1 MVSNISKPA
10 IPRLTEIRQRLAST
24 RLPEDPVNI
33 VLPDDSSRW
42 SAIMRQAVVDTMKPA
57 GVLVPIME
65 HGSELTILLTQR
77 SAALSLHASQVSFPG
92 GRMEESDADI
102 EATALRETREE
113 VGIDEHH
120 VSVLGYLPTLPTI
133 TGYAVTPIVGTVS
146 TRAELAIDPAE
157 VEYAFEVPL
166 SFLLDPAND
175 IVREREVKGQ
185 TLPMVEFCWDEVRIW
200 GATAYMILELRKRL
214 LKQ

>member
-1 MVSNISKPA
+1 MVSSISKAAP
-10 IPRLTEIRQRLAST
+10 PGLTEIRQRLATT
-24 RLPEDPVNI
+24 RLPDNPVNI

-42 SAIMRQAVVDTMKPA
+42 SAIMRQAVVRTMKPA
-57 GVLVPIME
+57 GVLVPIMQR
-65 HGSELTILLTQR
+65 GQELTVLLTQR
-77 SAALSLHASQVSFPG
+77 SAALSMHASQVSFPG

-102 EATALRETREE
+102 EATALRETHEE
-113 VGIDEHH
+113 VGIAAQH

-133 TGYAVTPIVGTVS
+133 TGFAVTPIVGTVS
-146 TRAELAIDPAE
+146 TQAELAIDPAE

-166 SFLLDPAND
+166 SFLLDSSND

-185 TLPMVEFCWDEVRIW
+185 TLPMVEFCWDDVRIW
-200 GATAYMILELRKRL
+200 GATAYMILELRRKL